1 MYSAARCSISST
13 SCGLLRRCWVSPSTR
28 ATFTWTSACGSGA
41 GPSATAGF
49 PTIQP
54 KASPSATVTAFQ
66 LVMVPSFQGGEKH
79 EARQAICRLGA
90 PRLCCG
96 GHYEDAGGVSSLP
109 RDFLLKNQKASMIRA
124 TIKPILKTRK
134 NNGSRKAAASFHS
147 TTPTRPTAASC
158 TTGFS
163 ISESGTRDVEQYA
176 TGGQKCRGWALK

>member
-1 MYSAARCSISST
+1 MLRESFDARHVH
-13 SCGLLRRCWVSPSTR
+13 LDLRLRFWS
-28 ATFTWTSACGSGA
+28 GSERDRRIPHDPAHSEQRNSDSFPVGH
-41 GPSATAGF
+41 GPPFRRGRT
-49 PTIQP
+49 
-54 KASPSATVTAFQ
+54 
-66 LVMVPSFQGGEKH
+66 H

-96 GHYEDAGGVSSLP
+96 GHYDDAGGVSSLP

-124 TIKPILKTRK
+124 TINPILKTRK

-176 TGGQKCRGWALK
+176 IGGQKCRGWALK